1 MSTAILW
8 LRQDLRLTDNPALNA
23 CCKLADK
30 IWIVFIDDPARTTA
44 LAPGSASRV
53 WLHHSLQSLEQS
65 LAQRGQTLSCFKG
78 DSEEILS
85 SLVGASGAKIVC
97 WNRCYDPV
105 SRACDTKIKLALSE
119 LTEVKSFNGSL
130 FVEPWEACKDD
141 GSPYRVFTPF
151 YRRVATRFPV
161 SPPQPAPRKLPQAP
175 ASKELACAA
184 ELAPTVTIDELG
196 LLPEKEWHLPMMEH
210 WSVGEPAANRQLD
223 LFLAQSVA
231 DYADGRNLPA
241 TAGTSRLSPHLHF
254 GEIGPRQILHQ
265 LLLNSGGQPQPKS
278 GVEIYCKEIIWREF
292 AYQLLYHFPE
302 MIDAP
307 LDKRFTRFPWPPV
320 DDNTLYRWQRGRTG
334 VPIIDAGMRELWHTG
349 WMHNRVRMIVA
360 SYLIKNL
367 LIPWQCGENWFR
379 DTLVDA
385 DLASNAMG
393 WQWCA
398 GSGADAAPY
407 FRVFN
412 PVLQGEKFDKNGSY
426 VRQWV
431 PELMDID
438 NKFLHKPWE
447 LPADARAA
455 LDYPEPM
462 VDLKMSR
469 QRALAAFE
477 SIKAPAAP

>member
-1 MSTAILW
+1 
-8 LRQDLRLTDNPALNA
+8 
-23 CCKLADK
+23 
-30 IWIVFIDDPARTTA
+30 
-44 LAPGSASRV
+44 
-53 WLHHSLQSLEQS
+53 
-65 LAQRGQTLSCFKG
+65 
-78 DSEEILS
+78 
-85 SLVGASGAKIVC
+85 
-97 WNRCYDPV
+97 
-105 SRACDTKIKLALSE
+105 
-119 LTEVKSFNGSL
+119 
-130 FVEPWEACKDD
+130 
-141 GSPYRVFTPF
+141 
-151 YRRVATRFPV
+151 
-161 SPPQPAPRKLPQAP
+161 
-175 ASKELACAA
+175 
-184 ELAPTVTIDELG
+184 
-196 LLPEKEWHLPMMEH
+196 MMEH

-307 LDKRFTRFPWPPV
+307 LDKRFARFPWPPV

-469 QRALAAFE
+469 QRALAAFD
-477 SIKAPAAP
+477 SIKAPAVP